1 MAFRSGL
8 IKDNGPFPI
17 GKDALQPR
25 EIERQYPHPLGV
37 PPLGLSLQAV
47 QDMLLL
53 VLHITKEGSS

>member
-25 EIERQYPHPLGV
+25 EIERQYPATPWEYRL
-37 PPLGLSLQAV
+37 
-47 QDMLLL
+47 
-53 VLHITKEGSS
+53 